1 MFEHLSLIKE
11 NFCHL
16 NSSQLVCM
24 LMMCYYTSMTLP
36 DELLLDTAFSIILIK
51 WYMSINEY
59 KKCRSIMILNM
70 LIAEEGLS
78 RRGFE
83 VTRLNT
89 YTTVPVP
96 HVDLTVLEQAL
107 SAPVVAV
114 ASPSAIRAWVN
125 LTSESEHWDNAVAC
139 IGKTTALAA
148 KRLGLRRVY
157 HPTNPG
163 LEG

>member
-89 YTTVPVP
+89 YTTVRWFRFNNPVP
-96 HVDLTVLEQAL
+96 PSLEWRKKRTQKGNIQFLDFILGCLMVIIGSYLLTQ
-107 SAPVVAV
+107 
-114 ASPSAIRAWVN
+114 
-125 LTSESEHWDNAVAC
+125 
-139 IGKTTALAA
+139 
-148 KRLGLRRVY
+148 
-157 HPTNPG
+157 
-163 LEG
+163 